1 MSLNV
6 IKLISKLEEFPLI
19 CKCFKDYVEW
29 LCNQPIADLGEND
42 LILCLRDQPTADL
55 AEIDIGYFRQ
65 EQKRRLQ
72 QLEGCFLKSQQLLGV
87 SKQQFCSIFGFKNDL
102 KTIDPEKI
110 HDILAEPLLVV
121 DLDKS
126 GFTQIEKLPRF
137 IKHNNHRLSNA
148 DFLAQYK
155 GFKFAIEVKTIR
167 TENKP
172 KPKIGE
178 LSGNSM
184 IPSWWRTMFQNNI
197 VTKIEDKNQRVLS
210 QLTNALKNYD
220 CNHTMLVLY
229 NRRLGSSGLMDCESY
244 GEVISYIHC
253 KYKASIDFYMVKDY
267 FGEIVLV
274 YPELPNITNQ
284 D

>member
-1 MSLNV
+1 MSLNA
-6 IKLISKLEEFPLI
+6 IKLISELEEFPLT

-29 LCNQPIADLGEND
+29 LCKQPTADLEEND
-42 LILCLRDQPTADL
+42 LIFLLRDQPTPDL
-55 AEIDIGYFRQ
+55 AGIDLGSFRQ
-65 EQKRRLQ
+65 EQKHCLQ
-72 QLEGCFLKSQQLLGV
+72 KLEGYLQKSQQLLGI
-87 SKQQFCSIFGFKNDL
+87 SEQEFCNIFGFKNDL

-110 HDILAEPLLVV
+110 YDILAEPLLVV
-121 DLDKS
+121 DLDEF

-137 IKHNNHRLSNA
+137 IKHNNHRLPNA

-172 KPKIGE
+172 KPGIGE
-178 LSGNSM
+178 LIGNPM

-197 VTKIEDKNQRVLS
+197 VTKIKDKNKRVLS

-220 CNHTMLVLY
+220 CNHTMLILY

-244 GEVISYIHC
+244 REIISYIHC

-267 FGEIVLV
+267 FGKIVLV
-274 YPELPNITNQ
+274 YPELPNLINQ